1 MPVPR
6 KRKTT
11 IGITGAA
18 GFIGG
23 SLARQLNESGI
34 AVIEYRRGGT
44 KSTSDSVVREFE
56 LGGAYPK
63 GTFAG
68 VTCLVHAAWDL
79 KETNRHRNWEVNVEG
94 SKRLIAA
101 ALDEGVTRVIFVSS
115 MSAYFGTKQEYGL
128 AKLAVERTVLEAGQV
143 VVRPGLVYGR
153 VPGGVPGGMSLTLS
167 RLARLPVIPVFRDA
181 RLFTV
186 DVNDVV
192 AGLQSLASTRE
203 VPSAVIG
210 LAQET
215 STSFPDIMRAVAKEI
230 GSASPMVPVP
240 WHPLLL
246 SLHVAES
253 CGITL
258 PVRSDSLLGLV
269 RSAKAVPGAEATR
282 EMGLTFRA
290 FPEGLAGSFDP
301 S

>member
-1 MPVPR
+1 MSNVHPMTV
-6 KRKTT
+6 
-11 IGITGAA
+11 GITGA
-18 GFIGG
+18 GGYLGG
-23 SLARQLNESGI
+23 SLATLLSRSGTD
-34 AVIEYRRGGT
+34 VIEYRRSAAPGSDG
-44 KSTSDSVVREFE
+44 STVREFE
-56 LGGAYPK
+56 LGGEYPK
-63 GTFAG
+63 GSFAG

-79 KETNRHRNWEVNVEG
+79 KETNRRRNWDVNVEG

-101 ALDEGVTRVIFVSS
+101 ALDEGVSRVIFVSS

-128 AKLAVERTVLEAGQV
+128 AKLAVERTVLEAHQV

-153 VPGGVPGGMSLTLS
+153 VPGGVPGGMAMTLS

-192 AGLQSLASTRE
+192 AGLQTLATARD

-210 LAQET
+210 LAQGT
-215 STSFPDIMRAVAKEI
+215 STSFSDIMNAIAAEI
-230 GSASPMVPVP
+230 AGTSKMVPVP
-240 WHPLLL
+240 WRPLLL
-246 SLHVAES
+246 SLRVAER

-269 RSAKAVPGAEATR
+269 RSAPAVPSMDVVR
-282 EMGLTFRA
+282 EMGLVFRP
-290 FPEGLAGSFDP
+290 FPDGLKGSFDTP
-301 S
+301 

>member
-1 MPVPR
+1 MPR

-79 KETNRHRNWEVNVEG
+79 KETNRRRNWEVNVEG

-167 RLARLPVIPVFRDA
+167 RLAQLPVIPVFRDA
-181 RLFTV
+181 RLFTA
-186 DVNDVV
+186 DVNDVIS
-192 AGLQSLASTRE
+192 GLHTLATARD

-210 LAQET
+210 LAQGTATSFSDIMSAIAGEVG
-215 STSFPDIMRAVAKEI
+215 STSK
-230 GSASPMVPVP
+230 MVPVP
-240 WHPLLL
+240 WRPLLL
-246 SLHVAES
+246 SLRVAEA
-253 CGITL
+253 CGVSL

-269 RSAKAVPGAEATR
+269 RPARAVPGMEEAR
-282 EMGLTFRA
+282 ALGLTFRP
-290 FPEGLAGSFDP
+290 FPEGLQGSFD
-301 S
+301 SV